1 MSRLNLGFAALGRAT
16 APSPA
21 LTTTLRS
28 QLAAQRSLYARI
40 QHQAAPLFRAP
51 GRGIH
56 TSKPGFA
63 FRGAPRRG
71 FRTSARRGAKEGSG
85 SGPGAAA
92 EEEGLSFGARLKKLT
107 KEYGWV
113 TVGVYLGLSAAD
125 FPFCFLLVK
134 VAGPDRIGEFCRI
147 AHKRVFGGG
156 AGRVLVWGFE

>member
-1 MSRLNLGFAALGRAT
+1 MPRLNLGFAALSRAA

-21 LTTTLRS
+21 LNTFRS
-28 QLAAQRSLYARI
+28 HLAAPRSLYARI
-40 QHQAAPLFRAP
+40 QHQASSLHRAP

-56 TSKPGFA
+56 TSFRPGPA

-92 EEEGLSFGARLKKLT
+92 EEGLSFGARMKKLT

-113 TVGVYLGLSAAD
+113 TMGVYLGLSAAD
-125 FPFCFLLVK
+125 FPFCFLLVR
-134 VAGPDRIGEFCRI
+134 VAGPDRIGESS
-147 AHKRVFGGG
+147 HTKGGVG
-156 AGRVLVWGFE
+156 VLYMCSG